1 MSTRSSISMI
11 KEDGSV
17 SQVYCHWD
25 GYISNNGII
34 LFNYYQNVDKIKK
47 LISLGDMSSLKPEV
61 EPNGYHTYNS
71 PQDNVTIFYGRD
83 RGEKNTKPQ
92 QFKNIKEFLQ
102 GGNFEGYNY
111 VYKEKSNKWY
121 LLDRREH
128 KLKALKGLVKKELS
142 KTDKNYKQD
151 FLELIEKQKE
161 GKELNISAQ
170 TVTKLKV

>member
-71 PQDNVTIFYGRD
+71 PQDNVTISMVVIVEKKTQNHNNLKISKNFYKVEILKD
-83 RGEKNTKPQ
+83 IIMY
-92 QFKNIKEFLQ
+92 IK
-102 GGNFEGYNY
+102 
-111 VYKEKSNKWY
+111 KS
-121 LLDRREH
+121 
-128 KLKALKGLVKKELS
+128 
-142 KTDKNYKQD
+142 
-151 FLELIEKQKE
+151 LIN
-161 GKELNISAQ
+161 GIY
-170 TVTKLKV
+170 